1 MGSQGEK
8 RGTSR
13 PVNRRKLALIVTGL
27 VAVFS
32 LLLSGLHTL
41 FPALPG
47 WDEFFVAAGLRESAP
62 SAMESGRHAGF
73 LFVDVGQ
80 GDCMVA
86 LGERVA
92 VMIDAGPTDSVHR
105 VRKALSDYGVE
116 RLNALILTHPHEDHI
131 GGAAALLEQ
140 YPVDAVYLSAGNPD
154 GETDRECFDALL
166 DTARSKGIE
175 PVRLSD
181 SIELSMEEMT
191 LSVYAS
197 PLQTGDENDNGLVV
211 RAALPQLSA
220 LITGDAGTDAEFA
233 FMQRGDRL
241 DSDILKIGHHGSK
254 TSTSPAFLR
263 RVNPKAAVISV
274 GRNSYGHP
282 SPTVTSRLS
291 EAGIAYYRT
300 DINGV
305 LFFDSMESLLPSAAV
320 SSAA

>member
-1 MGSQGEK
+1 MESEGEK
-8 RGTSR
+8 RGTAR
-13 PVNRRKLALIVTGL
+13 PVSRRKLALIAASL
-27 VAVFS
+27 VATFS

-41 FPALPG
+41 FPAVPG
-47 WDEFFVAAGLRESAP
+47 WDELFVTAGLRESAP
-62 SAMESGRHAGF
+62 SAMDSGHRAGF

-86 LGERVA
+86 LGEQVA
-92 VMIDAGPTDSVHR
+92 VMIDAGPTDAVHR
-105 VRKALSDYGVE
+105 VRKALSDYGVQ
-116 RLNALILTHPHEDHI
+116 RLDALILTHPHEDHI

-166 DTARSKGIE
+166 DTARLKGIE

-181 SIELSMEEMT
+181 STELSMEELT

-211 RAALPQLSA
+211 RVALPQLSA

-282 SPTVTSRLS
+282 SPAVTSRLS
-291 EAGIAYYRT
+291 DAGIAYYRT

-305 LFFDSMESLLPSAAV
+305 LFFDSAESLLPSTAV